1 MPQNEILI
9 CRQCK
14 VEAHA
19 EIVDGQVVRIACPS
33 CGISVEGDS
42 AREVHRSQA
51 KYLLLKKAQDAFK
64 RAFRKGGSVTHK
76 PGQVRDP
83 GGPFVIGKP
92 NS

>member
-1 MPQNEILI
+1 MPQDEVLI

-19 EIVDGQVVRIACPS
+19 ELVEGQVVRIACPS
-33 CGISVEGDS
+33 CGISVEGDA
-42 AREVHRSQA
+42 AREVHLNQA
-51 KYLLLKKAQDAFK
+51 GPLAVNKAQDVFK
-64 RAFRKGGSVTHK
+64 RAFRKGGLFTYK

-92 NS
+92 DS